1 MWVNLKTIG
10 DKLSKLIWELKV
22 ECTDP
27 NVVGNPKKE
36 KELIRQFDEFYKLL
50 IRSFRM
56 TRTYQIGLIKIDR
69 KAWVEEK
76 GEKKDGS

>member
-1 MWVNLKTIG
+1 VVKI
-10 DKLSKLIWELKV
+10 SKMIWQLNV

-36 KELIRQFDEFYKLL
+36 KELVKQFDEFYKLL

-56 TRTYQIGLIKIDR
+56 TKTYQLGLIKIDR
-69 KAWVEEK
+69 KIVR
-76 GEKKDGS
+76 